1 MLSIP
6 AGDLL
11 YADRSCKFRIGFRRA
26 VRPETLETRIVRRSS
41 VTVPGSPLQRFIF
54 WQVGALS
61 YNRNTETQP
70 RIGDVIS
77 RYRILERLGEGGMG
91 VVYKA
96 EDTNLRR
103 PVALKF
109 MHPAAAQQPEV
120 RKRFRREA
128 QASAVIDHPNVCHVY
143 EFQENGDQMYIVMNY
158 VEGVTLTDLLNSR
171 PMRPAT
177 AVDIAIQIAQGLK
190 AAHQKG
196 IIHRDLKP
204 GNIMITPEGV
214 VKITDFG
221 LAYLA
226 DRSRLTAPGTVMGTF
241 AYMSP
246 EQAQAKTVDRRS
258 DLWAVGV
265 LLYEMIA
272 GSPPF
277 RDSKGKVD
285 LRAVVTLDPDLRP
298 LEKVSP
304 ELERITSKLLR
315 KDPAMRYQHSD
326 DLIVDLRA
334 VSSQLPEST
343 PIVASAALS
352 AGSATTVRAVPPVAQ
367 SHRTWVVL
375 GLMVLAAVLIVVIYS
390 IIY

>member
-1 MLSIP
+1 
-6 AGDLL
+6 
-11 YADRSCKFRIGFRRA
+11 
-26 VRPETLETRIVRRSS
+26 
-41 VTVPGSPLQRFIF
+41 
-54 WQVGALS
+54 
-61 YNRNTETQP
+61 
-70 RIGDVIS
+70 
-77 RYRILERLGEGGMG
+77 MG

-103 PVALKF
+103 HVALKF
-109 MHPAAAQQPEV
+109 MHPKAAMQPDV
-120 RKRFRREA
+120 RERFRREA

-143 EFQENGDQMYIVMNY
+143 EFQENGDLMYIVMNY
-158 VEGVTLTDLLNSR
+158 VEGVTLTDQLNSCA
-171 PMRPAT
+171 MQPAT

-204 GNIMITPEGV
+204 GNIMITTEGV

-221 LAYLA
+221 LAHLA

-272 GSPPF
+272 GSLPF
-277 RDSKGKVD
+277 RDSKGKAD

-298 LEKVSP
+298 LERVSP
-304 ELERITSKLLR
+304 ELERITCKLLR
-315 KDPAMRYQHSD
+315 KDPAMRYQHAD
-326 DLIVDLRA
+326 DLVVDLRA
-334 VSSQLPEST
+334 LRSQLPESA
-343 PIVASAALS
+343 PSVASAS
-352 AGSATTVRAVPPVAQ
+352 VNAGSATTVRAAPAVPERRWQWVAVGI
-367 SHRTWVVL
+367 TA
-375 GLMVLAAVLIVVIYS
+375 LAVVLIVVIYA
-390 IIY
+390 IIR